1 MNWQMVI
8 TRNRD
13 ALQRIVAALFA
24 MARIVEST
32 AALTS
37 PASGRGGQQ
46 DRRGAVTL
54 PRHLYT
60 AIMLILRPAESAIR
74 RLILIAAQ
82 GLMFKGLALKPR
94 ASRPMPTDLPAF
106 SSAGAQKTPAFCL
119 FDTLKH
125 FDREDFDHSIDA
137 IPTNSFSSSYDE
149 DSAAAPQRI
158 PSQDEPID
166 AASLYL
172 RLRALRHAISDLPRQ
187 ARRLARWQQRRDVL
201 LQRKDQFRP
210 VRISPF
216 RPGPPPGYRKRT
228 LHAVDD
234 ILRDCHYFAR
244 EAMNAPDTS

>member
-1 MNWQMVI
+1 MVI
-8 TRNRD
+8 NRNRD

-24 MARIVEST
+24 MARIMEST

-37 PASGRGGQQ
+37 PASGR
-46 DRRGAVTL
+46 APVTL

-82 GLMFKGLALKPR
+82 GLALKPR
-94 ASRPMPTDLPAF
+94 AALPLTTDFSAF
-106 SSAGAQKTPAFCL
+106 PSASVQKTPAFCL
-119 FDTLKH
+119 FDPLKH
-125 FDREDFDHSIDA
+125 LDHEDFDHSIDA
-137 IPTNSFSSSYDE
+137 MPTNSFSSSFGE
-149 DSAAAPQRI
+149 DSTAAPQPV
-158 PSQDEPID
+158 PSQDEPIN
-166 AASLYL
+166 AASLFL
-172 RLRALRHAISDLPRQ
+172 RLRALRHALGDLPRQ

-201 LQRKDQFRP
+201 LQRKYQFRP
-210 VRISPF
+210 IRISPF

-244 EAMNAPDTS
+244 EAMNAPNSS

>member
-1 MNWQMVI
+1 MDWQMVI
-8 TRNRD
+8 NRNRD
-13 ALQRIVAALFA
+13 ALQRIVAVLFA

-37 PASGRGGQQ
+37 PASG
-46 DRRGAVTL
+46 RGAVTL

-82 GLMFKGLALKPR
+82 GLALKPR
-94 ASRPMPTDLPAF
+94 ASRPMPTDFSAF
-106 SSAGAQKTPAFCL
+106 PSASAQKTPAFCL
-119 FDTLKH
+119 FDPLKH
-125 FDREDFDHSIDA
+125 FDPEDFDHSIDA
-137 IPTNSFSSSYDE
+137 MPINSFSSSYDE
-149 DSAAAPQRI
+149 ASSAAPQRV

-166 AASLYL
+166 AASLFL
-172 RLRALRHAISDLPRQ
+172 RLRALRHALSDLPRQ
-187 ARRLARWQQRRDVL
+187 ARRLARWQMRRDLL

-210 VRISPF
+210 IRISPF

-234 ILRDCHYFAR
+234 ILRDCNYFAR
-244 EAMNAPDTS
+244 EAMNAPNTS